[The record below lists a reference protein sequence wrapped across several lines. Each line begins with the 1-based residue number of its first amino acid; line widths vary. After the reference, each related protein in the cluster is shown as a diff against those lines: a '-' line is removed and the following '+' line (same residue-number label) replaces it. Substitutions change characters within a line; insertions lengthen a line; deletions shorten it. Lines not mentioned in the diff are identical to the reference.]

1 MEKKSKKETVKSEE
15 KQEKLTYEQLEEVAN
30 ELSGRCNQFYKKLME
45 AQQVIAG
52 FNDVSLLLEIIE
64 KGENFSSEFVDRC
77 TRKVEETITM
87 MLDKA
92 EQKKE
97 EEA

>member
-30 ELSGRCNQFYKKLME
+30 ELSGRCTQLYKKLME

-52 FNDVSLLLEIIE
+52 FNDVGLLLEIIE

-87 MLDKA
+87 MLDRA

-97 EEA
+97 EES